1 MENNSNNNKTF
12 ADALRKAF
20 LEERGMTQA
29 ALVRLLQQPPST
41 VHNWLV
47 GRAMPRPRLF
57 NELNN
62 QLEGGWPTEVLE
74 AYNSLQKPKAAPA
87 PEPKPMTTL
96 VVKLVEETPVA
107 PAEPAAAT
115 ESAVTPVA
123 PAGRRSYG
131 RRKIG
136 PWLRQA
142 REAAGKSQAEVAAYV
157 GAITSIIS
165 QWEHDKWAPA
175 PEQLEKLKELLGA
188 DFDTR
193 PLQQKYQPEA
203 QPQAAVDETPKSA
216 RQRRPRLETL
226 LKSCQQQADPDES
239 IKLNQQVLRNLVEVC
254 HGQAQLEERKAALIS
269 QLLEPEKKL
278 TARER
283 LSRLADPQEGPL
295 RSIGAES
302 GIRSFGQL
310 LHTSLAGWSDE
321 DKVSLTGLSLSRLAA
336 LEQGETPLFQ
346 ESTKL
351 LQDLGLAAE
360 DMFPCGRFDGFSE
373 LLREI
378 LEDAQISAAEFA
390 KVTGINLS
398 RIENWLSDETVPTKA
413 EIGIVAG
420 ACGLSYN
427 AVFNSVCRPDQP
439 VWEKRR

>member
-1 MENNSNNNKTF
+1 MENNNNKIF

-20 LEERGMTQA
+20 LEERGLTQA

-41 VHNWLV
+41 IHNWLV
-47 GRAMPRPRLF
+47 GRALPRPRLF
-57 NELNN
+57 GELNN

-87 PEPKPMTTL
+87 PEPKPVTTL
-96 VVKLVEETPVA
+96 VVKLVEETPA
-107 PAEPAAAT
+107 TSAEPAAAT
-115 ESAVTPVA
+115 ESAVTSTA

-136 PWLRQA
+136 PWLLQA
-142 REAAGKSQAEVAAYV
+142 REAAGKSQVEVATYV
-157 GAITSIIS
+157 GVITSIIS
-165 QWEHDKWAPA
+165 QWEHDKWAPSQ
-175 PEQLEKLKELLGA
+175 EQLEKLKELLGA

-193 PLQQKYQPEA
+193 PLQQRYQPTA
-203 QPQAAVDETPKSA
+203 QPQVAAEMPKEA
-216 RQRRPRLETL
+216 RQRRPRLDTL
-226 LKSCQQQADPDES
+226 LKSCQQPEPGES

-283 LSRLADPQEGPL
+283 LGHLADPQEGPL

-321 DKVSLTGLSLSRLAA
+321 DKVSLTGLSLSRLTA
-336 LEQGETPLFQ
+336 LEQGDTPSSQ
-346 ESTKL
+346 ESIKL
-351 LQDLGLAAE
+351 LQDLGLEAE

-378 LEDAQISAAEFA
+378 LEDAQVTAAEFA

-398 RIENWLSDETVPTKA
+398 RIENWLSDETVPNKA
-413 EIGIVAG
+413 EIGIICG
-420 ACGLSYN
+420 ACGLSFN
-427 AVFNSVCRPDQP
+427 AVFNSVYRPDQP